1 MLHAHAACG
10 KQYLGDKPNKLWRSP
25 LNVVSAN
32 SATIHCENHAKSCR
46 RCSAASLCGADA
58 AVPHRTTLWRGLT
71 LCRFPEHRCHTAP
84 GPVFLRFQNI
94 PGEAPTGDGGSA
106 PPFSSTKKGRCVFAS
121 SPGRIGAA
129 NSKTAAQFSEDMKSF
144 TSVSEM
150 YFCSSMPFSEKAQV
164 TAGADTSPFLSN
176 CTLPVA
182 PWQDTV
188 PPPSSTS
195 FAL

>member
-71 LCRFPEHRCHTAP
+71 LCRFPEHRCHIAP

-106 PPFSSTKKGRCVFAS
+106 PLFRQRKRDDAS
-121 SPGRIGAA
+121 SHRPPVGLVQPIR
-129 NSKTAAQFSEDMKSF
+129 NQRLQFSEDMKSF

-150 YFCSSMPFSEKAQV
+150 YFCSSMPFSEKVQV

-182 PWQDTV
+182 PW
-188 PPPSSTS
+188 
-195 FAL
+195 